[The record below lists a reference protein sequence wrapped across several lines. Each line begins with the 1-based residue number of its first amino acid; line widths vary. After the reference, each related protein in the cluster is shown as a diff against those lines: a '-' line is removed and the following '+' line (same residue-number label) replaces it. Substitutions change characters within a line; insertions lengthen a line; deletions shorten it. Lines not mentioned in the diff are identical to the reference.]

1 MDTVVAMVSSRSTVN
16 EPRMATPP
24 IATGS
29 EAAARLPKITSS
41 KISKTGI
48 ENPSALAMSAVT
60 SELIATSIGTVPP
73 TRAVTPLAARLAGAS
88 SVLIAS

>member
-1 MDTVVAMVSSRSTVN
+1 METVVAMVSSRSTVN

-41 KISKTGI
+41 RISKTGI

-60 SELIATSIGTVPP
+60 SLLIATSIGTVPP
-73 TRAVTPLAARLAGAS
+73 TLAVTPLAARLAGVS

>member
-41 KISKTGI
+41 RISKTGI
-48 ENPSALAMSAVT
+48 ENPSALAISAVT

-73 TRAVTPLAARLAGAS
+73 TLAVTPLAARLAGAS
-88 SVLIAS
+88 SALIAS

>member
-41 KISKTGI
+41 RISKTGI
-48 ENPSALAMSAVT
+48 ENPSALAISAVT

-73 TRAVTPLAARLAGAS
+73 ILAVTPLAARLAGAS
-88 SVLIAS
+88 SALIAS